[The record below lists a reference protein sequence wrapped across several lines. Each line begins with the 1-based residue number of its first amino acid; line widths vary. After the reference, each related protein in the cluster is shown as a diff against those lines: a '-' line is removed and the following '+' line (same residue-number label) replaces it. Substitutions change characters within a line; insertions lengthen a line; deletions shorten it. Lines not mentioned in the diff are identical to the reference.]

1 MARVGP
7 GLTSFVV
14 FVAACGATATCSTR
28 TAAAEPAKPSNG
40 WYSSGTRPAAV
51 PTRNDE
57 AVSRPVRD
65 DDRVPTPIV
74 PYASTLFGS
83 SRTDL
88 PNVPAPLPA
97 QADYG
102 VPQPWN
108 AATPP
113 VVDLGRDF
121 GVAPPSGVGQPPQS
135 LPANSNSVE
144 QPAAGRPAEVRP
156 PVTQDASPRN
166 VVPVGPMV
174 PVSLPSAVVPQ
185 GKVEPP
191 LTVKPVGNPRASE
204 AMTPMKPPRGEPAK
218 NAATKTAPAAKAA
231 ERSKAAPQ
239 ARLETPGV
247 VTPKSAAPKDAKPM
261 SPARFSLPQPAIPLE
276 SRRPHLLRKVL
287 GS

>member
-7 GLTSFVV
+7 GLTSFAA
-14 FVAACGATATCSTR
+14 FVAACAAMAACSTPTR
-28 TAAAEPAKPSNG
+28 AAEPVKSSSS
-40 WYSSGTRPAAV
+40 WYSSGTRPAAGS
-51 PTRNDE
+51 TRNDDG
-57 AVSRPVRD
+57 VSRPVRD

-97 QADYG
+97 QPDDG

-156 PVTQDASPRN
+156 PVTQDASPRS
-166 VVPVGPMV
+166 VVPAGPLV
-174 PVSLPSAVVPQ
+174 PVTLPSTPARRQDAEAP
-185 GKVEPP
+185 KVEPQERL
-191 LTVKPVGNPRASE
+191 LTSEVMTPVKPPH
-204 AMTPMKPPRGEPAK
+204 GETTK
-218 NAATKTAPAAKAA
+218 NATTKTAPATKGALKPKT
-231 ERSKAAPQ
+231 SPK

-247 VTPKSAAPKDAKPM
+247 LTPKSAAPKDAKPM

>member
-14 FVAACGATATCSTR
+14 FVAACGATATCSTS
-28 TAAAEPAKPSNG
+28 TAASEPAKSPGG
-40 WYSSGTRPAAV
+40 WYSSGMRPAADSS
-51 PTRNDE
+51 RGDN
-57 AVSRPVRD
+57 AVSRPVHE

-97 QADYG
+97 QPAYG
-102 VPQPWN
+102 EPQPWN
-108 AATPP
+108 VATPP

-121 GVAPPSGVGQPPQS
+121 GVAPPQGVNQSPDSSPTTSTPQGQPAP
-135 LPANSNSVE
+135 
-144 QPAAGRPAEVRP
+144 GRAAEVRP
-156 PVTQDASPRN
+156 PTTQDASPQP
-166 VVPVGPMV
+166 VVPVGPLV
-174 PVSLPSAVVPQ
+174 PVTLPATPAGGQDVETPKRESSA
-185 GKVEPP
+185 KP
-191 LTVKPVGNPRASE
+191 LTSD
-204 AMTPMKPPRGEPAK
+204 AMTPIKSQRSESGGKSAAPKHKP
-218 NAATKTAPAAKAA
+218 TTQAA
-231 ERSKAAPQ
+231 EKPKTRPQ

-247 VTPKSAAPKDAKPM
+247 VAPKSAAPKDAKPA
-261 SPARFSLPQPAIPLE
+261 PPVRFSLPQPAIPLE